1 MDPLKIKLDKRAG
14 LVYFNNMTNDNNTN
28 QITRL
33 SAAQVFAAAKVTAA
47 TPQRT
52 SNDVLALNNMPLNE
66 QKAYRDV
73 LRGSL
78 KHCIICPHDR
88 AIDER
93 HLAILDALL
102 G

>member
-1 MDPLKIKLDKRAG
+1 MTTTNETTKITG
-14 LVYFNNMTNDNNTN
+14 LTLNP
-28 QITRL
+28 
-33 SAAQVFAAAKVTAA
+33 AQVLAAAKATPA

-52 SNDVLALNNMPLNE
+52 SNDLLALNNMPRKE
-66 QKAYRDV
+66 QEAYRRV

-78 KHCIICPHDR
+78 KHCVISAHDR

>member
-1 MDPLKIKLDKRAG
+1 MSTTAKSQATK
-14 LVYFNNMTNDNNTN
+14 TN
-28 QITRL
+28 QVLTPALVI
-33 SAAQVFAAAKVTAA
+33 AAAKATAA

-52 SNDVLALNNMPLNE
+52 SNDVLALNNMPRKE
-66 QKAYRDV
+66 QEAYRNV

-78 KHCIICPHDR
+78 KHCIISQHDR

-93 HLAILDALL
+93 HLTILDALL